1 MKMNTNRSLEDENI
15 SAQRKTKN
23 QQELERD
30 QESDELSVESD
41 LSNNLE
47 DGEEQEE
54 KKSSEITPSV
64 IVERGD
70 KVDNDDDEMAF

>member
-47 DGEEQEE
+47 DVEEQEE
-54 KKSSEITPSV
+54 KKSSEN
-64 IVERGD
+64 
-70 KVDNDDDEMAF
+70 K

>member
-41 LSNNLE
+41 LSDNLE

>member
-54 KKSSEITPSV
+54 KKSSEITPPV

-70 KVDNDDDEMAF
+70 KIDKEDDEMAF